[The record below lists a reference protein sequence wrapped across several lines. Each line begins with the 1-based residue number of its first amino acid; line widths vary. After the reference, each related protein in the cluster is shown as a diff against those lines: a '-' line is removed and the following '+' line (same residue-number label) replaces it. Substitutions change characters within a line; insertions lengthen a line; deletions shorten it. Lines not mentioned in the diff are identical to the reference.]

1 MQPDFGKLRLPQ
13 PLMRALVPLK
23 VLSME
28 EIKGKNTE
36 YLSSIGIEVPEH
48 LPQIEG
54 LDEVKPRTAQ
64 DIAGRLSALS
74 YVIGLGFDAKGQ
86 DLLEQLNKYNLMT
99 YVSEYEKGLLSQGAI
114 GKQDKINITWLTECA
129 QALAWCIGLVKLD
142 HSKQCD
148 DDLAQKIPFK
158 AEPNEFIQKAQLRP
172 IAEIQEQSDLLY
184 RMHWYT
190 RNCGLT
196 GQKCKLSG
204 GIVSE
209 RRKAIDWAYGV
220 EEDWDEVPMD
230 T

>member
-1 MQPDFGKLRLPQ
+1 M
-13 PLMRALVPLK
+13 
-23 VLSME
+23 SME
-28 EIKGKNTE
+28 EVKNKNTK

-64 DIAGRLSALS
+64 DIAGRLSALA
-74 YVIGLGFDAKGQ
+74 YVIGLGFDAKGK
-86 DLLEQLNKYNLMT
+86 DLLEQLNKFHLMS
-99 YVSEYEKGLLSQGAI
+99 YVSEYENELLSQDIIEG
-114 GKQDKINITWLTECA
+114 QDKINMSWLTECA
-129 QALAWCIGLVKLD
+129 QVLAWCIGLVELD
-142 HSKQCD
+142 HFKHCD
-148 DDLAQKIPFK
+148 DDLARKIPFK
-158 AEPNEFIQKAQLRP
+158 TSPQVFIQKAVLRP

-184 RMHWYT
+184 RMHWYA

-196 GQKCKLSG
+196 GQECDLSE

-209 RRKAIDWAYGV
+209 RRKAIDWVYGV